1 LIDCAIAPLPRTPEP
16 AKPLISKEEN
26 ETVDHQTKVALKQDH
41 FVTTTASGLSWA
53 SENRKSVITT
63 VLLLLAVI
71 VVVVVAGAFW
81 AHRTAAAAT
90 AFGDAMTVYQTPIA
104 TPGQPLP
111 PGTKTFSTAAER
123 AKAANNAF
131 LSVANQ
137 YGMTADG
144 RNALYFAGLT
154 SMEAGQNQTA
164 EDTLKK
170 VAGSWNS
177 QIAALANLALANLYR
192 QTGRDQQAIDIYNQL
207 TAKPTDSVPAGLAQL
222 QLADLYTAEGKIDQA
237 HKIYAQLKDKDAK
250 GAAGTIA
257 AQKLNPTAA
266 PTAPPQ

>member
-1 LIDCAIAPLPRTPEP
+1 M
-16 AKPLISKEEN
+16 
-26 ETVDHQTKVALKQDH
+26 DHQTKVALKQDH
-41 FVTTTASGLSWA
+41 FVTTTASGLEWA

-71 VVVVVAGAFW
+71 IVVVLAGVFW
-81 AHRTAAAAT
+81 AHRSQAAAT

-111 PGTKTFSTAAER
+111 PGTKTFQTAAER
-123 AKAANNAF
+123 AKSANAAF
-131 LSVANQ
+131 LSVANK

-144 RNALYFAGLT
+144 KNALYFAGLT
-154 SMEAGQNQTA
+154 YLEEGQMQSA

-170 VAGSWNS
+170 VSSGWNS
-177 QIAALANLALANLYR
+177 QLASLAKLALADLYR
-192 QTGRDQQAIDIYNQL
+192 QTGRNQQAVDIYNDL
-207 TAKPTDSVPAGLAQL
+207 TAHPTDSVPAGLAQL

-250 GAAGTIA
+250 GAAGAIA
-257 AQKLNPTAA
+257 AQKLNPS
-266 PTAPPQ
+266 APPAGVSLGQ